1 MISPSGTEA
10 RHTVPG
16 LGRTELQVCWSADL
30 LTVLAVLVGQLTFT
44 VISPWRSLDF
54 STRMVVPVPA
64 TTTLPP
70 GLFAAS

>member
-1 MISPSGTEA
+1 VITPHAPRPGTL
-10 RHTVPG
+10 VPG
-16 LGRTELQVCWSADL
+16 PGRTDLLFCWSADP

-54 STRMVVPVPA
+54 STWMVVPVPA